1 MMSSLSPRKR
11 PHASNLP
18 RMRTAERGT
27 IDAVVPVGSTMAAE
41 REDPSASGTRLGKV
55 DGMPR
60 GHLFRVAV
68 RHDT

>member
-11 PHASNLP
+11 PHASDLP
-18 RMRTAERGT
+18 RMRAAERGT
-27 IDAVVPVGSTMAAE
+27 IDAVVPIGSTMAAE

-55 DGMPR
+55 DGR
-60 GHLFRVAV
+60 FAAICHVAA